1 MFTEELYKPKLEGEG
16 ALCLILSIEIRQ
28 VTFPLFF

>member
-1 MFTEELYKPKLEGEG
+1 MFTEELYQPKLQGEG
-16 ALCLILSIEIRQ
+16 ALSVEIRQ